1 MLLRRWM
8 ERQQLRLR
16 QRLRL
21 WEQLRLQQRLRLRFL
36 LLIPLG
42 AAAPPLLNLPVVL
55 QTPAGPP
62 GLRRRSFV
70 RRKSGGSR

>member
-1 MLLRRWM
+1 M

-36 LLIPLG
+36 LLIPFG
-42 AAAPPLLNLPVVL
+42 ADAPQLLNLTVVL
-55 QTPAGPP
+55 QSQEGPP
-62 GLRRRSFV
+62 GLRRLSFV